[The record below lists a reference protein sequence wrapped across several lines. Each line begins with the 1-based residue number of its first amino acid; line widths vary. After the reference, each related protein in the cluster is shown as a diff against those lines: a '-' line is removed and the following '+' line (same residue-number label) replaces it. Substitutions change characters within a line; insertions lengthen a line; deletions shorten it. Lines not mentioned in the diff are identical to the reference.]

1 MKVIFS
7 ISFVILIFSSMNK
20 GIRLNEAALSD
31 GIELESKSN
40 LIFKNVISGD
50 FNGDGVNDTLTEI
63 LISSKNNSSIDEL
76 PELEYD
82 SLVAFIHL
90 QQTKLSLK
98 SNHENIPELMT
109 VNWNDSFGFLWLM
122 NEGDLNGDG
131 TEEISLVVDWADWS
145 AVNHCFI
152 YSLINGKWIEL
163 TKFEIR
169 EWQLYD
175 SQDGESFEGFIMK
188 NQNGESMINTFD
200 EEAIEVQVPLKS
212 RL

>member
-7 ISFVILIFSSMNK
+7 ISFVILIFTSMNK

>member
-1 MKVIFS
+1 
-7 ISFVILIFSSMNK
+7 MNK